1 MNHQPFED
9 WMLGEDKLTREQQ
22 KALQDH
28 LLVCPTC
35 TSLNQSWQGVQ
46 KVILT
51 SPQVAPLPG
60 FSNRWKEHLAQKR
73 AIQQRHT
80 AWWIFG
86 GCLGLVLA
94 ILFILYAP
102 QLTQFSPGEILAN
115 ILFQFTVIFVKT
127 RQTQELVEILLHNVP
142 PVIPM
147 IVCFLAASSLTILS
161 VTWVVAIWKIIVPK
175 GERI

>member
-9 WMLGEDKLTREQQ
+9 WLLGEEKLTQEQQ

-28 LLVCPTC
+28 LQACPTC

-46 KVILT
+46 KAILAT
-51 SPQVAPLPG
+51 PQAAPLPG

-80 AWWIFG
+80 VWWIFG
-86 GCLGLVLA
+86 ACLGLVLI
-94 ILFILYAP
+94 ILVILYAP
-102 QLTQFSPGEILAN
+102 ELAQFSPGEILAN
-115 ILFQFTVIFVKT
+115 ILFQFTVILVKT
-127 RQTQELVEILLHNVP
+127 RQTHEIVEILLRNIP
-142 PVIPM
+142 PIIPM
-147 IVCFLAASSLTILS
+147 IVCFLAASSLLLLS
-161 VTWVVAIWKIIVPK
+161 VTWVVAIWKIMIPK